1 MREESPLS
9 PSAALIARV
18 IAGFAALTLLALAP
32 ASPYPWMSTF
42 AAAILLVLLVL
53 LFRTGGAAPPRHAE
67 PARSEPTLTDPRL
80 NAVLDALSAPTV
92 LIDRRGNVMHAN
104 AAAYSAFPGLRQD
117 HPVAFGIRSPDMIET
132 LETVLRSEAEARTS
146 FVDRVPVERSYDI
159 VVRRLGQQ
167 QSGGERPPAGSA
179 FAVIFMQETTGAR
192 RLEATRVDF
201 VANASHELRTPL
213 ASILG
218 FIETLR
224 GAAKNDAQ
232 ARATFLEIMEA
243 QARRMARLIE
253 DLLSLSKIEMSAHI
267 PPSEDVDLAL
277 LVRSV
282 CDALGG
288 LARDRAVALEL
299 NVPSDPVIVTGDRD
313 ELVRV
318 VENLVENAIKY
329 GQSGGKVEIRLVST
343 IEPVG
348 AGAVLLSVR
357 DYGPGIAEEH
367 LPRLTERFYRA
378 DVNESRIQGGTGLG
392 LAIVKHIV
400 TRHRGR
406 LSIESRR
413 GEGATFTIALPRKQ
427 IGRKIQ
433 L

>member
-1 MREESPLS
+1 
-9 PSAALIARV
+9 
-18 IAGFAALTLLALAP
+18 
-32 ASPYPWMSTF
+32 
-42 AAAILLVLLVL
+42 
-53 LFRTGGAAPPRHAE
+53 
-67 PARSEPTLTDPRL
+67 
-80 NAVLDALSAPTV
+80 
-92 LIDRRGNVMHAN
+92 
-104 AAAYSAFPGLRQD
+104 
-117 HPVAFGIRSPDMIET
+117 
-132 LETVLRSEAEARTS
+132 
-146 FVDRVPVERSYDI
+146 VERSFDI
-159 VVRRLGQQ
+159 IIRRLALPLAA
-167 QSGGERPPAGSA
+167 GERPPAGAA

-232 ARATFLEIMEA
+232 ARATFLEIMEG

-267 PPSEDVDLAL
+267 PPSEDVDLTL

-282 CDALGG
+282 CDALSG
-288 LARDRAVALEL
+288 LARDRSVALAL
-299 NVPSDPVIVTGDRD
+299 DVSKDPVIVTGDRD

-329 GQSGGKVEIRLVST
+329 GQSGGKVDIRLIST
-343 IEPVG
+343 REPAG

-357 DYGPGIAEEH
+357 DFGPGIAEEH

-378 DVNESRIQGGTGLG
+378 DVNESRVQGGTGLG

-413 GEGATFTIALPRKQ
+413 GEGATFTIALPSKHFDRKT
-427 IGRKIQ
+427 Q